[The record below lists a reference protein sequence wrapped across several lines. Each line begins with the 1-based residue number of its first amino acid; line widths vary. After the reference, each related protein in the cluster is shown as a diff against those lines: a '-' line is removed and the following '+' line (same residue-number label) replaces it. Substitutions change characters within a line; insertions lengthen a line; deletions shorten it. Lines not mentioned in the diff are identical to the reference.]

1 MAMMVMKALAVVG
14 MVLNVVLVVA
24 QCKKNLATEEG
35 KAAWAEGKKHLVY
48 NAIVGVLANFF
59 DTLGIGSYAPTSAAF
74 KFGKSVD
81 DINVPGTL
89 NVGDTFPVCLE
100 AFFFFG
106 FVELDTLTLVLMLVA
121 AVAGAFAGA
130 SFITKADVQMIR
142 LCMGVGLALLGIIM
156 ICKSLGVGPFGAV
169 GTALKLT
176 GAKLV
181 IGVVAN
187 FVLGAL
193 MNIGVGLYAPCM
205 ALVGLLGMNIGA
217 AFPIMMGSCAFLMAF
232 GNGPKFVKE
241 NRFDMVATL
250 CQMFGGA
257 IGVLIAYYIVKSLPL
272 QILLYVVC
280 VVVEVTAVMFFI
292 DYAKNKKNA

>member
-1 MAMMVMKALAVVG
+1 MAMMVMKALAVIG

-156 ICKSLGVGPFGAV
+156 ICKLLGVGPFGAV